1 MTEKSKGVLSKI
13 GAVLSIAV
21 VLITFI
27 VTMVRN
33 YDLTY
38 QVAETVDKVNLR
50 LESERKERTKMDT
63 ILQQSIA
70 SEREERKA
78 DIQAEKDARKD
89 EYTKIQVRLT
99 EIDTT
104 LVYIKQGI
112 DRLEGK

>member
-50 LESERKERTKMDT
+50 LESEVKERTKMDT
-63 ILQQSIA
+63 LLTQKITD
-70 SEREERKA
+70 ERE
-78 DIQAEKDARKD
+78 ARKE
-89 EYTKIQVRLT
+89 EYTDIQVRLT
-99 EIDTT
+99 GIDTT

-112 DRLEGK
+112 DRLENGK

>member
-50 LESERKERTKMDT
+50 LESEVKERTKMDT
-63 ILQQSIA
+63 LLTQKITD
-70 SEREERKA
+70 ERE
-78 DIQAEKDARKD
+78 ARKE
-89 EYTKIQVRLT
+89 EYTDIQVRLT
-99 EIDTT
+99 GIDTT

-112 DRLEGK
+112 DRLEGKK